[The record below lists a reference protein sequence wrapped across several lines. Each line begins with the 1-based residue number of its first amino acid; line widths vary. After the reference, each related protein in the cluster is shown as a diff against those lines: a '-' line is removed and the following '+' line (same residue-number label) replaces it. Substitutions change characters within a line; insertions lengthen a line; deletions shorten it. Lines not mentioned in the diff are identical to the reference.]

1 MIFKHLLRLIYKDY
15 ITNLSKMADNVL
27 KTSADDLYELVR
39 SRKKI
44 SVEDAA
50 KILRI
55 PDNVVQAL
63 VDFLVEEKIFGIEY
77 KFTTPYIYISR
88 EKVGKIDLSEKVE
101 KKLITKED
109 FFQKAGKLNISSEKI
124 NELWKKYVKENFDSI
139 KKDFYMKANLKSIS
153 SEKIDSLW
161 EKYWNHLQ

>member
-1 MIFKHLLRLIYKDY
+1 
-15 ITNLSKMADNVL
+15 MADNVL

-44 SVEDAA
+44 SVEDVA

-55 PDNVVQAL
+55 PNNIVQAL

-77 KFTTPYIYISR
+77 KFTTPYVYISQ
-88 EKVGKIDLSEKVE
+88 EKKGKIDLSEKLE
-101 KKLITKED
+101 KKLVTKEE
-109 FFQKAGKLNISSEKI
+109 FFQKAGKWNISAEKI

-139 KKDFYMKANLKSIS
+139 KKDFYMKANLKNIPG
-153 SEKIDSLW
+153 EKIDILW
-161 EKYWNHLQ
+161 DKYWDQLQ